1 MYGAIIGDIVGSPYE
16 FSRNKR
22 KDFSPLFHPKAGFT
36 DDTIM
41 TVAVAD
47 SLLNEIPPAEAMREW
62 GRKVLPTESL
72 GGYGAGFIRW
82 LAAPEVMPPYNSYG
96 NGAAMRVSPVAWLFD
111 DIDTA
116 LEVARLVTVV
126 SHSHPEAV
134 KGAQA
139 VILAILMARH
149 KSTPEEIRGAVQER
163 FHYGLDHDVDTARVH
178 HEYNETCQGCVPDAI
193 VCALEADSYEDAIR
207 NAISLGGDADTLAA
221 ITGSIAEA
229 MFGIPGELID
239 SANGHLRPQLLAVVD
254 EFYSKIL
261 ANKQQAEEDE
271 VIDHMSISGS
281 YARLLRSKGK
291 N

>member
-47 SLLNEIPPAEAMREW
+47 SLMHEIPPAEAMRDW

-111 DIDTA
+111 DTDTA
-116 LEVARLVTVV
+116 LEVARLVTIV

-139 VILAILMARH
+139 VVLAILMARH
-149 KSTPEEIRGAVQER
+149 KSTPEEIRRTVQER

-193 VCALEADSYEDAIR
+193 VCALEAYSYEDAIR

-229 MFGIPGELID
+229 MFDIPSELID
-239 SANGHLRPQLLAVVD
+239 SANEHLKPELLAIVNK
-254 EFYSKIL
+254 FYSKIS
-261 ANKQQAEEDE
+261 ANKQQAEENE
-271 VIDHMSISGS
+271 VIDHMSLSGS

-291 N
+291 T

>member
-41 TVAVAD
+41 TVAVAE
-47 SLLNEIPPAEAMREW
+47 SLMHEIPPAEAMRDW
-62 GRKVLPTESL
+62 GRKVYPTQSL
-72 GGYGAGFIRW
+72 GGYGARFIKW
-82 LAAPEVMPPYNSYG
+82 LSAPQVQPPYNSYG

-111 DIDTA
+111 DLETA

-134 KGAQA
+134 RGAQA
-139 VILAILMARH
+139 VVLAILMARGDR
-149 KSTPEEIRGAVQER
+149 SPGEIRAAVEGR
-163 FHYGLDHDVDTARVH
+163 FGYDLGHNVDTARVH
-178 HEYNETCQGCVPDAI
+178 HEYNETCQGCVPDAVI
-193 VCALEADSYEDAIR
+193 CALEAESYEDAIR

-229 MFGIPGELID
+229 MFEIPRPSIEEARNYLNSDLI
-239 SANGHLRPQLLAVVD
+239 SVVD
-254 EFYSKIL
+254 EFY
-261 ANKQQAEEDE
+261 E
-271 VIDHMSISGS
+271 
-281 YARLLRSKGK
+281 RLT
-291 N
+291 